1 MVREGNEKGKERERD
16 RETEKETENDRKK
29 ERKEERKKV
38 RKRDTLEFLF
48 NKSRQFRYYFV
59 QNIDLQ
65 LF

>member
-1 MVREGNEKGKERERD
+1 MVRERNEKGKERMTER
-16 RETEKETENDRKK
+16 KKKGRKK
-29 ERKEERKKV
+29 E

-65 LF
+65 LFKELLEY